1 MRRSEKILKGPDA
14 SFNRAVYK
22 SMGFSDGDLRKPIIG
37 IANTWSELVPG
48 SCHLRELADCVKRG
62 IYAAGGTPVEFGV
75 IGACDGTAQGNEGMR
90 YILPSR
96 DLIANDVEIMVQAHQ
111 LDGVA
116 LLGSCDKIVPGLLM
130 AAARLKLPAILLP
143 GGPMQGGPIFDGRP
157 SDLTSLSEG
166 CGMVK
171 TGMLTEE
178 ELYELENACG
188 PGCGSCSFYG
198 TANTMCCLAEC
209 MGMTL
214 PGGALI
220 PAVYAERRRTAF
232 ATGEKIVSLVEQ
244 GIHAGQ
250 IIHEKSL
257 ENAVRFLNATG
268 GSTNGIL
275 HLLAIAEEAGIDSRV
290 MMEKFKSIGMET
302 PLIVKV
308 NPASAYNMEDFYHS
322 GGVPQVM
329 KELEPLLNLDIMTVT
344 GESLRRNLEKIKE
357 QKSLSNQGV
366 TDADRESSG
375 TNQQKFREKNVNR
388 NIIKT
393 LEEPFSR
400 FGGIAVL
407 EGNLAPEGCITKPS
421 AIKESMHIFHGTA
434 RVFDC
439 EEDAEAAILSGEIR
453 PGNVVVIRYE
463 GPKGGPGMR
472 EMYKAMKYLYGMGL
486 SESTALITDGRFSGT
501 NNGCFAGHISP
512 EAAEGGPIALVEDG
526 DEITVDIPAGSIT
539 LHVGDDEL
547 KKRRQQFIPPKPKYT
562 QGYLGLYSRLA
573 SSASRGAVLSLQDKY
588 PEKEKSQS

>member
-22 SMGFSDGDLRKPIIG
+22 SMGFSDSDLKKPIIG

-48 SCHLRELADCVKRG
+48 SYHLRELADSVKRG

-143 GGPMQGGPIFDGRP
+143 GGPMQGGPVFDGRP

-171 TGMLTEE
+171 AGVLTEE

-214 PGGALI
+214 PGGALT
-220 PAVYAERRRTAF
+220 PAVYAERRRIAF
-232 ATGEKIVSLVEQ
+232 ATGEKIVALVEQ
-244 GIHAGQ
+244 GIDAGQ

-275 HLLAIAEEAGIDSRV
+275 HLLAIAEEAGIDSRA

-308 NPASAYNMEDFYHS
+308 NPASPYNMEDFYHS

-329 KELEPLLNLDIMTVT
+329 KELESLLNLDIMTVT
-344 GESLRRNLEKIKE
+344 GESLGINL
-357 QKSLSNQGV
+357 
-366 TDADRESSG
+366 
-375 TNQQKFREKNVNR
+375 QKFREKNVNR

-421 AIKESMHIFHGTA
+421 AIKENMHIFHGTA
-434 RVFDC
+434 KVFDC
-439 EEDAEAAILSGEIR
+439 EEDAEAAILSGKIH

-547 KKRRQQFIPPKPKYT
+547 KKRRQQFIPPKPKYA

-573 SSASRGAVLSLQDKY
+573 SSASRGAVLSLQDKH
-588 PEKEKSQS
+588 PKKEKSQP